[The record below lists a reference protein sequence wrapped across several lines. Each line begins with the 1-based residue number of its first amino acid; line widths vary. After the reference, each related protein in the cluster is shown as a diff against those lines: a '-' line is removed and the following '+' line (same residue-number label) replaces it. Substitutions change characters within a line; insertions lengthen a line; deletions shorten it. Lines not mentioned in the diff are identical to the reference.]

1 MIALYIILGIILL
14 ICMFM
19 LLRVKLIIRCE
30 DELNVYLRFSFIKFN
45 LLPEMSEIRKKKKKR
60 KKKTKTSVSTENTEN
75 TEQKKE
81 DGIIK
86 KLWAIRKILLYTIEK
101 FLGKLHFKFI
111 RLSIVVGCENAAST
125 ALLYGATTQGV
136 AYLIE
141 ILDNISN
148 VDISKRSEI
157 SVRSDFINQ
166 KSSIDGK
173 IVLYI
178 SVAHILYV
186 LIHFLKQSVK
196 SKLKMGE

>member
-14 ICMFM
+14 IGIIMF
-19 LLRVKLIIRCE
+19 LRVKLIIRCE
-30 DELNVYLRFSFIKFN
+30 DDLKVYLRFLFIKFN
-45 LLPEMSEIRKKKKKR
+45 LLPEMSKIPKKKKKR
-60 KKKTKTSVSTENTEN
+60 KKKTISAPTESTEKTEP
-75 TEQKKE
+75 KKE
-81 DGIIK
+81 DGIVK
-86 KLWAIRKILLYTIEK
+86 KLWTIRKILLYTIEK

-111 RLSIVVGCENAAST
+111 RLNIVVGCENAAST

-186 LIHFLKQSVK
+186 LIHFLKQSIK

>member
-14 ICMFM
+14 IGIIMF
-19 LLRVKLIIRCE
+19 LRVKLIIRCE
-30 DELNVYLRFSFIKFN
+30 DELTVYLRFLFIKFN
-45 LLPEMSEIRKKKKKR
+45 LLPEMSKIPKKKKKR
-60 KKKTKTSVSTENTEN
+60 KKKTISAPTESTEKTEP
-75 TEQKKE
+75 KKE
-81 DGIIK
+81 DGIVK
-86 KLWAIRKILLYTIEK
+86 KLWTIRKILLYTIEK

-111 RLSIVVGCENAAST
+111 RLNIVVGCENAAST

-186 LIHFLKQSVK
+186 LVHFLKQSIK